1 MARILANLEL
11 WTTNF
16 SNGRNYLAIRIS
28 VIRGLRSAVLVVY
41 ELASYL
47 WFFLKL
53 KRLYNRAHR
62 VTERT
67 EIKAMSR
74 RWGDGTKREV
84 GVAYSFLITLEIN
97 ALSIESLIKQA
108 NNLRR
113 STHRWCLRG
122 YQCFVLITLRSL
134 HFSVWHFFRDLC
146 LGESL
151 SLPNTEYPS
160 FCYVVWGGDIEKM
173 DGNR

>member
-1 MARILANLEL
+1 MALILANLDL

-16 SNGRNYLAIRIS
+16 SNGTNYLAIRIS
-28 VIRGLRSAVLVVY
+28 VIRGIRSAVLVVD
-41 ELASYL
+41 ELTSYL
-47 WFFLKL
+47 WLFLKL
-53 KRLYNRAHR
+53 KCLYNRAHR

-74 RWGDGTKREV
+74 RWGWHKERG

-113 STHRWCLRG
+113 STHWRCLRSLH
-122 YQCFVLITLRSL
+122 CFVLITLRSL
-134 HFSVWHFFRDLC
+134 HFSVWHFVRDLC

-151 SLPNTEYPS
+151 SLPNSEYPS